1 MQLFISG
8 IRSFMGLSG
17 IELVTVKRRE
27 RIHAY
32 IQAADKARALVA
44 GLLLR
49 QFCGVTDD
57 SQLAYGKNG
66 KPYLKDKG
74 GSSAGGIYFNL
85 SHSGDYVV
93 LAVADNEV
101 GVDIEKVTPYS
112 DAVAAR
118 CFTQRELEYLQSKRT
133 NEAFYRL
140 WTAKESVMKASGLG
154 FSLPPETFDVMPM
167 DASAHIIAGK
177 TLFFH
182 CLQYEGHMIC
192 CATQDKFDKMEVHY
206 EKVLS

>member
-8 IRSFMGLSG
+8 IQSFMDLSG

-32 IQAADKARALVA
+32 IQTADKARALVA

-66 KPYLKDKG
+66 KPYLKDK
-74 GSSAGGIYFNL
+74 SIYFNF

-112 DAVAAR
+112 DAVATR
-118 CFTQRELEYLQSKRT
+118 CFTQAEQEWIKKQG
-133 NEAFYRL
+133 NDEAFYTL
-140 WTAKESVMKASGLG
+140 WTAKESVMKGCGLG
-154 FSLPPETFDVMPM
+154 FSLSPETFCILPVDSSSHNINGSDWFLDWLIYDGHVICGATCGKAEKTELITDV
-167 DASAHIIAGK
+167 
-177 TLFFH
+177 L
-182 CLQYEGHMIC
+182 
-192 CATQDKFDKMEVHY
+192 
-206 EKVLS
+206 